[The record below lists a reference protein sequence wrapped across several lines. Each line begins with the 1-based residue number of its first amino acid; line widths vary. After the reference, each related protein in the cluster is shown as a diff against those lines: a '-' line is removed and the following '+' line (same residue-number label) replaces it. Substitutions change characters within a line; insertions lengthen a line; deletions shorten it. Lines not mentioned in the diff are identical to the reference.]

1 MLPRALTFTL
11 ALVPLLAEPGP
22 PKEDS
27 QAPTLKLQ
35 ARLTGQSYC
44 REPRSD
50 DLSATLRLQLKVTNI
65 GEEPVILY
73 RKCDQLFEASR
84 SATLADALAGR
95 YEDSFHVSYAP
106 FFYLKLIKGYEAFPP
121 QDYFVILRPD
131 EPYFLNTVVS
141 FRYCTPARVRCPAL
155 SGDHYLR
162 ARFSTWKESPEVLAR
177 ARKTWR
183 PFGYLWDGD
192 LTTEPVAF
200 AVADPPVIPDC
211 EEPKASEVVLR

>member
-1 MLPRALTFTL
+1 MLSRALSFTL
-11 ALVPLLAEPGP
+11 ALAPLLAQPGP

-50 DLSATLRLQLKVTNI
+50 EIHVILRLQLTFTDI

-73 RKCDQLFEASR
+73 RMCGLSRESR
-84 SATLADALAGR
+84 SATLADAEAGR
-95 YEDSFHVSYAP
+95 YEEDWHLSYAP

-121 QDYFVILRPD
+121 QDYFVILRPN
-131 EPYFLNTVVS
+131 ESYFLNSSVS
-141 FRYCTPARVRCPAL
+141 FSFCTPARAHCPSL
-155 SGDHYLR
+155 SGEQYLR
-162 ARFSTWKESPEVLAR
+162 ARYSTWKESPEVLAR

-183 PFGYLWDGD
+183 PFGYLWDSD

-200 AVADPPVIPDC
+200 TVTEPPVIPEC
-211 EEPKASEVVLR
+211 EEPKASDVVLR